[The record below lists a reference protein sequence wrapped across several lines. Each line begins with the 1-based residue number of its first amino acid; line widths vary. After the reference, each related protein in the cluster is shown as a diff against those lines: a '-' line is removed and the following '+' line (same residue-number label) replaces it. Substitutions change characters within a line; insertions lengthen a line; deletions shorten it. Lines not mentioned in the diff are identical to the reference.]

1 MVLDPYAFW
10 ERQRLFSPEGMS
22 WNSIAGYFVVNSVN
36 AAVTSEILKSNGP
49 DSFQLVLHPN
59 GVKVFGEHNI
69 AFKWGEEHRRLRKS
83 FLPLFTRKALGM
95 YLTVQDKLIRES
107 IAEWLKVG
115 HIETEI
121 RIPIRDMNVWT
132 SQKVFCGPY
141 IRSLAER
148 DEFNR
153 TYQLLVDGFLS
164 FPINLLGTGLWK
176 AIRARGVLIDTLTR
190 YCRESKAR
198 MSVSA

>member
-1 MVLDPYAFW
+1 V
-10 ERQRLFSPEGMS
+10 
-22 WNSIAGYFVVNSVN
+22 
-36 AAVTSEILKSNGP
+36 
-49 DSFQLVLHPN
+49 
-59 GVKVFGEHNI
+59 
-69 AFKWGEEHRRLRKS
+69 GEEHHRLRKS
-83 FLPLFTRKALGM
+83 LLPLFTRKALGM

-121 RIPIRDMNVWT
+121 RSPIRDMNVWT

-153 TYQLLVDGFLS
+153 NYQCMVDGFLS
-164 FPINLLGTGLWK
+164 FLINLPGTGLWK
-176 AIRARGVLIDTLTR
+176 AIRARGVLIDTLMR

-198 MSVSA
+198 MSTGEEPACLLDF